1 MYDMLVPG
9 GVLLHFGPL
18 LWHWSGPAYR
28 PDDASVEDYRHRYH
42 DLDPKYLSSVDLC
55 WEDVQAVLANI
66 GFEVVESKTGHK
78 ANYTCDSRSMMS
90 VEYKCLLFVARKPGM
105 AD

>member
-1 MYDMLVPG
+1 
-9 GVLLHFGPL
+9 
-18 LWHWSGPAYR
+18 
-28 PDDASVEDYRHRYH
+28 VEDYRHRYH

-90 VEYKCLLFVARKPGM
+90 VEYKCLLFVARKPGK